1 MLMDCVMT
9 STSAQ
14 PTLPALLVQ
23 RGWVRH
29 FAECANADA
38 VLDEMRRLG
47 DGLGACANG
56 RGGALEEVL
65 RPQSCEDAHPRSF
78 SAQYGLNALPFHAE
92 NRGLFH

>member
-29 FAECANADA
+29 FAECAK
-38 VLDEMRRLG
+38 MRRLG

-65 RPQSCEDAHPRSF
+65 RPQSCEDAHPRSL